1 MGQEIAPATNIASLY
16 VTEIKETHSEVN
28 EIQNNRGNPAKKAVV
43 KKKKKKKE
51 GCSLQEINA
60 PQDQLTRSAIL
71 ASALFAD
78 LRLQRAPSTGD
89 WSVS

>member
-43 KKKKKKKE
+43 KKKKKKK
-51 GCSLQEINA
+51 
-60 PQDQLTRSAIL
+60 R
-71 ASALFAD
+71 
-78 LRLQRAPSTGD
+78 RL
-89 WSVS
+89 

>member
-43 KKKKKKKE
+43 KKKKKKKKAVVFRK
-51 GCSLQEINA
+51 SMLHKI
-60 PQDQLTRSAIL
+60 S
-71 ASALFAD
+71 
-78 LRLQRAPSTGD
+78 
-89 WSVS
+89 

>member
-43 KKKKKKKE
+43 FRKSMLHKI
-51 GCSLQEINA
+51 S
-60 PQDQLTRSAIL
+60 
-71 ASALFAD
+71 
-78 LRLQRAPSTGD
+78 
-89 WSVS
+89 